1 MNCHELENIA
11 RDVAQ
16 DELMD
21 VALREAALSHAD
33 SCAYCSMRLTDERAL
48 TQGLRRLALA
58 AKSAEAPARVETL
71 LLASFREQ
79 RSDGAAPVSVSALV
93 ANRRWLYVGVGIAA
107 AIVIVVLIALIA
119 SRPNREPAAP
129 REAKDS
135 PGTFQAPPSPAPQSQ
150 PERRSL
156 ASQAADRE
164 RQHASRRHDSARLN
178 RSAAENRQPDGDM
191 EIATDFFPL
200 MSRESLAET
209 ESGQLVRVE
218 LPRSALMSF
227 GLPMNMD
234 RASERIKADVVVG
247 NDGLAR
253 AIRFVR

>member
-1 MNCHELENIA
+1 MNCQELENIA

-33 SCAYCSMRLTDERAL
+33 SCAYCAMRLRDERAL
-48 TQGLRRLALA
+48 THGLRRLALA

-71 LLASFREQ
+71 LLAAFREQ
-79 RSDGAAPVSVSALV
+79 RSDVAAPVSVSALV

-119 SRPNREPAAP
+119 SRPNREPAP
-129 REAKDS
+129 PQEAKD
-135 PGTFQAPPSPAPQSQ
+135 QAPPSPAPEPQ
-150 PERRSL
+150 PERRPL
-156 ASQAADRE
+156 AGLPPDRG
-164 RQHASRRHDSARLN
+164 RQPIRRANSSARSGHRVVDN
-178 RSAAENRQPDGDM
+178 GQSGRDI

-200 MSRESLAET
+200 MNRESLAEMD
-209 ESGQLVRVE
+209 SGQVVRVE

-227 GLPMNMD
+227 GLPMNME
-234 RASERIKADVVVG
+234 RADERIKADVVVG

>member
-1 MNCHELENIA
+1 
-11 RDVAQ
+11 
-16 DELMD
+16 
-21 VALREAALSHAD
+21 
-33 SCAYCSMRLTDERAL
+33 MRLTDERAL
-48 TQGLRRLALA
+48 THGLRRLALA
-58 AKSAEAPARVETL
+58 AESAEAPARVETL
-71 LLASFREQ
+71 LLAAFREQ
-79 RSDGAAPVSVSALV
+79 RSDVAAPVSVSALV

-135 PGTFQAPPSPAPQSQ
+135 PGTFQAPPSPAPEPQ
-150 PERRSL
+150 PERGPLAGHSL
-156 ASQAADRE
+156 DRE
-164 RQHASRRHDSARLN
+164 RQPIRRANSSAQSGRRVVDN
-178 RSAAENRQPDGDM
+178 GPSGRDM

-200 MSRESLAET
+200 MNRESLAEMD
-209 ESGQLVRVE
+209 SGQVVRVE

-227 GLPMNMD
+227 GLPMDMD
-234 RASERIKADVVVG
+234 RAGERIKADVVVG